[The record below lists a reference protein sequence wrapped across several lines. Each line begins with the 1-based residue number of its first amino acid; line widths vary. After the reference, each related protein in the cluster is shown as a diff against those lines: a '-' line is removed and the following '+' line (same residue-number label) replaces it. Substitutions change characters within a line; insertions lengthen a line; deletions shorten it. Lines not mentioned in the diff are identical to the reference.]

1 MKLSKRELH
10 SMIDTLVDGA
20 IDGAHGEFDV
30 VELGDVVLAKVSAEL
45 SGDRENYAELFSS
58 LVGAK
63 VRAHVRRRSIERRSD
78 EKSEADLFPEDLA
91 QNVLM
96 IDERHAIRVKYAT
109 LDMFV
114 AAHDRRR
121 ENTAKQIAAVE
132 KWEERLTRLREL
144 GMAAD
149 PTMTFEEAMVRA
161 RARSSSPPSRATGPE
176 ARPDL

>member
-20 IDGAHGEFDV
+20 IDETHGEFDV

-45 SGDRENYAELFSS
+45 AGDRENYAELFSS
-58 LVGAK
+58 LVGSK

-78 EKSEADLFPEDLA
+78 DKTEIDLFPEDLA

-109 LDMFV
+109 LRMFE
-114 AAHDRRR
+114 AAHERRR
-121 ENTAKQIAAVE
+121 DNAAKQIAAVE

-144 GMAAD
+144 GMAD
-149 PTMTFEEAMVRA
+149 NPSMTFGDAMIRA
-161 RARSSSPPSRATGPE
+161 RASSYAPPSRASGPE

>member
-10 SMIDTLVDGA
+10 SMIDTLVDGV
-20 IDGAHGEFDV
+20 IDEAHGEFDV

-63 VRAHVRRRSIERRSD
+63 VRSHVRRRSIERRSD
-78 EKSEADLFPEDLA
+78 DKTEADLFPEDLA

-96 IDERHAIRVKYAT
+96 IDERSAIRVKYAT
-109 LDMFV
+109 LRMFE

-121 ENTAKQIAAVE
+121 DNTAKQIAAVE

-144 GMAAD
+144 GMAAN
-149 PTMTFEEAMVRA
+149 PTMTFEDAMIRA
-161 RARSSSPPSRATGPE
+161 RAGSFSPPLRSSGPE